1 MVIYNLENIKSLRF
15 ERDPSLMQYI
25 YISLCRHKQRKS
37 GHLLLAY
44 AINALRA
51 YVTRRAACYI
61 RNRYIRNRTAEFWPC
76 NGAQTVNGPH
86 IQSDIR
92 FGDDPIYL
100 NFVETFLK
108 RSLMS
113 KFARNRRK
121 IASRVFAKLI
131 ETRAKV
137 KLVHLSPRVKQFEG
151 ETIRG

>member
-1 MVIYNLENIKSLRF
+1 MVICNLENIKLLRF

-25 YISLCRHKQRKS
+25 YISLYRHKQRKS

-44 AINALRA
+44 AITAL
-51 YVTRRAACYI
+51 RAACYI